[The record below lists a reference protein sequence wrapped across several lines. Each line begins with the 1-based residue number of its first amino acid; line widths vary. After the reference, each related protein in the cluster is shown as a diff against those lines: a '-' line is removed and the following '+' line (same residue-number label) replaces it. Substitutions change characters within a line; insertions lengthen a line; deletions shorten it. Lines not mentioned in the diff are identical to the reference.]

1 MREGAADDIHMSV
14 RYARFLD
21 ILLDASLYS
30 SSRVHSPSGAD
41 QEGFVHQGLG
51 TTIIPQN
58 PALLNKPTL
67 LAYWK
72 ANRLDSG
79 FFNIQSSIE
88 WLRIAKL
95 LPLDEAALGI
105 GPKYFTDLVTRN

>member
-51 TTIIPQN
+51 TTMIPQV
-58 PALLNKPTL
+58 
-67 LAYWK
+67 
-72 ANRLDSG
+72 RDV
-79 FFNIQSSIE
+79 
-88 WLRIAKL
+88 
-95 LPLDEAALGI
+95 LDEVSGSRQDTSFMATSILDDLEMFDFPQSFTVHGDALQWWNNFGASSMA
-105 GPKYFTDLVTRN
+105 GWTEP